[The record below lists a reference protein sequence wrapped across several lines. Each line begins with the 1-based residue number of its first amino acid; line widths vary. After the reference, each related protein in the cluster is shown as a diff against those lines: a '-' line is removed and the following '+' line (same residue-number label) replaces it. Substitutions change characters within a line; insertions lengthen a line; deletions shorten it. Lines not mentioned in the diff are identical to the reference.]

1 MSTDQEKQD
10 HFSCI
15 GHSVPRIDAL
25 DKVLGRA
32 VYSEDISFPNMLYG
46 RVLRAGIPHATI
58 EEIDTSKAKAMKGV
72 MCVLTAKDI
81 PGVNRYGIAF
91 QDQYALAEDR
101 VRYVGEPVALVAA
114 ETEEIAKDAIK
125 AIHVRY
131 RELPV
136 ITNPHQALAEGAP
149 LIHEKGNLLLH
160 SKIRKGN
167 VDLGFSQADVIVE
180 NTYRTH
186 VVDHAYMETE
196 AGVGRIDEHGN
207 IVIWSANQCPFRDRR
222 QVAGVLGIREN
233 KVRVIR
239 ATTGGAFGGKDDI
252 TVEIHIGLLI
262 QATKRPVRLVLERE
276 ESFLSQTK
284 RHAIEI
290 WTRWGA
296 TKDGKLCAMEGK
308 VYGDKG
314 PYAGLGAFVIK
325 KCGIHLSGPYHI
337 PNINVD
343 SYSLYTNNLFGS
355 AMRGFGV
362 AQAAI
367 AHEAQMDE
375 LAKRLAIDPLEFR
388 LMNALDY
395 GLSTPTGQTFYE
407 GVGIK
412 ATLQKLEEVRSKDPS
427 LRKDRSRET
436 GTKKRGIGIG
446 SMFYGLGYGFSRQDI
461 GAATIEICEDG
472 SVIVRSGEVDYGQG
486 SDTIFCQ
493 MVAEE
498 LGIRYD
504 VIQIVTADTFTTPN
518 AGPTSASRVTYVTG
532 NAVLRA
538 SRAIKETL
546 RGVAEALLG
555 ERDLV
560 FVDEEIHS
568 EFHPDKKISFKKLTK
583 ECHNRGLQMV
593 QTAWYDN
600 TTKDVDHETGQG
612 DAYSAYA
619 YASQLAE
626 VEVDTET
633 GKVDVLRIVS
643 ATDAGKAINPS
654 SVEGQIE
661 GGAVMGIGYGLTEE
675 IKVEKGYLKTG
686 SLGEYMIPTSL
697 DVPRIDPHII
707 EVPVSRGPYG
717 AKGVGEPALIPTTPA
732 ILNAIADAVDVRVT
746 ELPANL
752 ENLHRL
758 IREKKKGFK

>member
-1 MSTDQEKQD
+1 MKKEL
-10 HFSCI
+10 SCV
-15 GHSVPRIDAL
+15 GYSVPRIDAL

-32 VYSEDISFPNMLYG
+32 VYSEDICFPGMLFG
-46 RVLRAGIPHATI
+46 RVVRAGVPHAVI
-58 EEIDTSKAKAMKGV
+58 EEIDTSQARVMKGV
-72 MCVLTAKDI
+72 VCVLAAKDI
-81 PGVNRYGIAF
+81 PGTNRYGIAF

-101 VRYVGEPVALVAA
+101 VRYIGEPVALVAA
-114 ETEEIAKDAIK
+114 ETEEIAKDAVK
-125 AIHVRY
+125 AIRVKY

-136 ITNPHQALAEGAP
+136 ITDPHQALAEGAP

-167 VDLGFSQADVIVE
+167 VETGFSQAAVIVE

-207 IVIWSANQCPFRDRR
+207 IVIWSGNQCPFRDRR
-222 QVAGVLGIREN
+222 QVATVLGMREN
-233 KVRVIR
+233 RVRVIR

-252 TVEIHIGLLI
+252 TVEVHIGLLVR
-262 QATKRPVRLVLERE
+262 ATGRPVRLVLDRE

-296 TKDGKLCAMEGK
+296 TKDGRLCAMEGR

-325 KCGIHLSGPYHI
+325 KCGIHLSGPYYI
-337 PNINVD
+337 PNIKVD
-343 SYSLYTNNLFGS
+343 SYSVYTNNLFGS

-367 AHEAQMDE
+367 AHESQMDE
-375 LAKRLAIDPLEFR
+375 LARKLGINPLEFR
-388 LMNALDY
+388 LMNVLDD
-395 GLSTPTGQTFYE
+395 GLSTPTGQIFRE
-407 GVGIK
+407 GIGAR
-412 ATLQKLEEVRSKDPS
+412 ATLQKIKEVATQDPS
-427 LRKDRSRET
+427 FRNYRKGET
-436 GTKKRGIGIG
+436 PTRKRGIGIG

-461 GAATIEICEDG
+461 GAATVEICEDG

-498 LGIRYD
+498 LGIRYND
-504 VIQIVTADTFTTPN
+504 IQIITADTFTTPN

-546 RGVAEALLG
+546 RGVAESLLG
-555 ERDLV
+555 EKDLV
-560 FVDEEIHS
+560 FADEEIHS
-568 EFHPDKKISFKKLTK
+568 ESHPDKKIGFKKLSK

-593 QTAWYDN
+593 QTAWFDN

-697 DVPRIDPHII
+697 DVPRIDPYII

-732 ILNAIADAVDVRVT
+732 ILNAIADATGIRVT
-746 ELPANL
+746 QLPANL

-758 IREKKKGFK
+758 IREKEGRQK